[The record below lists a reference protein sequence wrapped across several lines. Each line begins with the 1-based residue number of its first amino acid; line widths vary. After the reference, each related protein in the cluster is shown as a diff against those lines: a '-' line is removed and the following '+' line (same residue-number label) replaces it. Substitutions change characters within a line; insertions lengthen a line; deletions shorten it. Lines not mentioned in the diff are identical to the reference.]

1 MSVIPI
7 NLEIKAVY
15 KKFKVLNN
23 FLDVILNLDDTPRD
37 TLLKF
42 LKSML
47 NIYYELLN
55 FQKELEQENV
65 TLDLEYKEFL
75 EKILEICPQ
84 RIEEMKEKLN

>member
-23 FLDVILNLDDTPRD
+23 FLDIILNLDDTSKD

-47 NIYYELLN
+47 NIYYELLD